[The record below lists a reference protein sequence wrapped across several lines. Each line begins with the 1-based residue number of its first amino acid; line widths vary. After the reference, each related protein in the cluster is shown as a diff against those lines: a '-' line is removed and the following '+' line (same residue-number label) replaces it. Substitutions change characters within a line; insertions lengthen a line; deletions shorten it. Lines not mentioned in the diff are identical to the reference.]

1 MNDQISL
8 LLLWMDKLT
17 RQQSNLKLLPTENLL
32 NLFDVTTKQ
41 ARTGST
47 WGTESGALNR

>member
-8 LLLWMDKLT
+8 LLLWMYKLT
-17 RQQSNLKLLPTENLL
+17 RQQSNLKMLQTEILQ

-41 ARTGST
+41 ARTGL
-47 WGTESGALNR
+47 TEI